1 MARKIASLLVVLSFI
16 QVAWGISLWE
26 AAFVPHSGTTNVTA
40 GSTVT
45 IDLIADFDV
54 RSGSFNIQQSTTSA
68 AGDATAVGVGTL
80 HAGFD
85 QTADNGNLCNVLSGT
100 RFMLIDR
107 TNGVVADTSPDI
119 LAGQIL
125 YSFDLLIPSLA
136 SVGDQFTI
144 DDPFGLPVV
153 NGTDP
158 YATAI
163 YAQGGESVT
172 DITPLTLTVVPEPVT
187 IALLAFGSLCFC
199 KRRKTK

>member
-26 AAFVPHSGTTNVTA
+26 AAFVPHSGTTQVTA

-54 RSGSFNIQQSTTSA
+54 RSGGFNIKQSTTSS

-80 HAGFD
+80 HSGFD

-100 RFMLIDR
+100 RFILIDR
-107 TNGVVADTSPDI
+107 INGEAATASPDI

-144 DDPFGLPVV
+144 DDAFGSPVV
-153 NGTDP
+153 NGSDP

-163 YAQGGESVT
+163 YGPGGEALN
-172 DITPLTLTVVPEPVT
+172 DITSLTLTVIPEPATV
-187 IALLAFGSLCFC
+187 ALLGFGSLCLFR
-199 KRRKTK
+199 KRKT

>member
-1 MARKIASLLVVLSFI
+1 MARKVASLLVVLSLM

-26 AAFVPHSGTTNVTA
+26 ATFVPHSGTTQVTA

-54 RSGSFNIQQSTTSA
+54 RSGSFNIQQSTTSS
-68 AGDATAVGVGTL
+68 AGDATAVAVGTL
-80 HAGFD
+80 HSGFD

-100 RFMLIDR
+100 RFILIDR
-107 TNGVVADTSPDI
+107 INGQAATASPDI

-144 DDPFGLPVV
+144 DDAFGSPVV
-153 NGTDP
+153 NGADP

-163 YAQGGESVT
+163 NAPGGESVT
-172 DITPLTLTVVPEPVT
+172 DITSLTLTVIPEPAT
-187 IALLAFGSLCFC
+187 IALLAFGSLCLC
-199 KRRKTK
+199 RKKSK